1 MRRPTRSSMATLA
14 PVAVIAAALAACAVN
29 MGGGKAIPLVA
40 MGLRVDPGTTAA
52 AVASSLSA
60 AEADV
65 AIVTG
70 AIPDSAWLAEVG
82 APRGL
87 TVSGPAGSGDMAMGF
102 LAGEPLG
109 DTTLALTYDGGE
121 FILHDALYAPE
132 EDRLLDLMVFQ
143 LEDPAAVRPAIG
155 ALLRYMA
162 TDVDNSAAVLIGVA
176 VPTAAVG
183 DSVARMLSPAYFDA
197 LRCEPGLAPA
207 SARAGIRLFFGPEA
221 RMYCEDAGTEDPG
234 IGDVIRA
241 RLVMGRR

>member
-14 PVAVIAAALAACAVN
+14 PVAVITAALAACAVN
-29 MGGGKAIPLVA
+29 VGGGKEIPFVA

-52 AVASSLSA
+52 TVAASLSA

-70 AIPDSAWLAEVG
+70 AMDSAWLAEVG

-87 TVSGPAGSGDMAMGF
+87 TVSGPAASGGLAMGF
-102 LAGEPLG
+102 LAGKPLG
-109 DTTLALTYDGGE
+109 DTTLVLSFDGGGLT
-121 FILHDALYAPE
+121 LHDALYAPE
-132 EDRLLDLMVFQ
+132 KDRLLDLMVFR
-143 LEDPAAVRPAIG
+143 LDDPATVRPAIG

-197 LRCEPGLAPA
+197 LRCEPGLAPPP
-207 SARAGIRLFFGPEA
+207 AREGLRLFFGPEA
-221 RMYCEDAGTEDPG
+221 RMYCDDAGTESPG

>member
-1 MRRPTRSSMATLA
+1 MRRPTHSSMATLA
-14 PVAVIAAALAACAVN
+14 LTTIAVALTACAVN
-29 MGGGKAIPLVA
+29 VGGGKEIPFVA
-40 MGLRVDPGTTAA
+40 MGLHVDPGTSAGNVAA
-52 AVASSLSA
+52 SLSA

-87 TVSGPAGSGDMAMGF
+87 TVSGPAGDGDVAMGF

-109 DTTLALTYDGGE
+109 DTTLALRYTGGH
-121 FILHDALYAPE
+121 ITLHDALYAPE
-132 EDRLLDLMVFQ
+132 EDRYLDLMVFR
-143 LEDPAAVRPAIG
+143 LDDPATVRPAIG

-162 TDVDNSAAVLIGVA
+162 TDVDNNAAVLIGVV

-197 LRCEPGLAPA
+197 LRCEPGLAPP
-207 SARAGIRLFFGPEA
+207 SERVGIRLFYGPEA
-221 RMYCEDAGTEDPG
+221 RVYCQDAGTESPG